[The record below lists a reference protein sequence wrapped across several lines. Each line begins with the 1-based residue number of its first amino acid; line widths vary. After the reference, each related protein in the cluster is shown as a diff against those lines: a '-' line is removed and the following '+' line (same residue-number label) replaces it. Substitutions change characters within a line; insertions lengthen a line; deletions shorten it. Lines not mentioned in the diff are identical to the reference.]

1 MNRYAIIV
9 AAGSGARMGA
19 PVPKQFLEIGG
30 KPILMHTLNRFLE
43 FDSTIRILV
52 VLHPDYVARWRA
64 LCEQHGF
71 AASHEIVLG
80 GSERFYSVQK
90 AVQTITDQDE
100 SIIGIHDAVRPMV
113 SVATL
118 ENCYSIAREKGN
130 AVPAI
135 AVNDSMRVVD
145 AAGNHSIDRSSLRII
160 QTPQC
165 FNLMLL
171 RKAFLQDYKPEF
183 TDDASV
189 VEALGERVELVEG
202 NRENI
207 KITTPEDLQWLSL
220 MLARESA

>member
-1 MNRYAIIV
+1 
-9 AAGSGARMGA
+9 
-19 PVPKQFLEIGG
+19 
-30 KPILMHTLNRFLE
+30 
-43 FDSTIRILV
+43 
-52 VLHPDYVARWRA
+52 
-64 LCEQHGF
+64 
-71 AASHEIVLG
+71 
-80 GSERFYSVQK
+80 
-90 AVQTITDQDE
+90 
-100 SIIGIHDAVRPMV
+100 
-113 SVATL
+113 
-118 ENCYSIAREKGN
+118 
-130 AVPAI
+130 
-135 AVNDSMRVVD
+135 MRVVD